1 VNPVC
6 FHADLSSLTQSS
18 GKLKNQKGRRYNLRH
33 QMFIAIRA
41 LPDFYILHLGDHE
54 ESYCHFLLDSLDF
67 CLVLSKCQALGFSIF
82 SV

>member
-1 VNPVC
+1 
-6 FHADLSSLTQSS
+6 
-18 GKLKNQKGRRYNLRH
+18 
-33 QMFIAIRA
+33 MFIAIRA